1 MQTPSKKVQLLF
13 NGMKGI
19 LSDSLLIKEPI
30 SK

>member
-19 LSDSLLIKEPI
+19 LSESLLIKEPI
-30 SK
+30 